1 MGNICQIILKL
12 NMSVSIWRIWFSS
25 SSPELLLNILGCG
38 KSLTQQ
44 RNRFSTSG
52 ESTTKNR
59 VESQISQGC
68 LSVKIRREVSTLAP
82 SVVTMTTGAPS
93 EGFDFRRFIPVTC
106 KLLFFIFHTWSS
118 EKLATPP
125 PPKLAHFLHYLTGF
139 SVHLASADIADI
151 FPRCSK
157 DIQMLLN

>member
-1 MGNICQIILKL
+1 MKDLIQFIISRVTSERSWMWEVAYSTKEQIFYLRG
-12 NMSVSIWRIWFSS
+12 V
-25 SSPELLLNILGCG
+25 
-38 KSLTQQ
+38 QDQ
-44 RNRFSTSG
+44 
-52 ESTTKNR
+52 NR

-68 LSVKIRREVSTLAP
+68 LSIKIRREVSTLAP

-93 EGFDFRRFIPVTC
+93 KGFDFRCFIPVTC
-106 KLLFFIFHTWSS
+106 KLLFFIFHAWSS

-139 SVHLASADIADI
+139 SVHLASADIANI